1 MKFNRGDTLIHRTDS
16 QRGSAHAVIIILLVV
31 ALSGTLG
38 YVFYQN
44 FVAKK
49 DETPVPIQTVEST
62 TKTTQVAFNSTIYEA
77 EHPKNW
83 TVTNTEADKAKP
95 NDVMFKLMN
104 PEKSVLM
111 TVHLFETTPDT
122 ACNQADGLK
131 VSYYNVATKP
141 VTDFT
146 AAPLYFV
153 ETINDH
159 AGGGYDYKIGLT
171 EEGGDTHS
179 ALGESHCNVARVGIA
194 STALVA
200 VDTKAL
206 VRPSITAT
214 ITFPKLLKESETAVK
229 EMQPIKAMF
238 ETDGYKTAVKVIE
251 SLRKK

>member
-1 MKFNRGDTLIHRTDS
+1 MIHRTDS
-16 QRGSAHAVIIILLVV
+16 QRGSAHAVIIILLVI

-49 DETPVPIQTVEST
+49 EETPAPVKTVEST
-62 TKTTQVAFNSTIYEA
+62 TKVTQFAFNSTIYEA
-77 EHPKNW
+77 EHPKDW
-83 TVTNTEADKAKP
+83 TVTSTETDKVKP
-95 NDVMFKLMN
+95 NDVVFKAMN
-104 PEKSVLM
+104 PQKTVLM
-111 TVHLFETTPDT
+111 TVHFFDTTPDT
-122 ACNQADGLK
+122 TCNQADGLK

-141 VTDFT
+141 MTDFT
-146 AAPLYFV
+146 AAPLYLV
-153 ETINDH
+153 EAINDH
-159 AGGGYDYKIGLT
+159 TGGGYDYKIGLT

-179 ALGESHCNVARVGIA
+179 ALGESHCNVARIGIA

-229 EMQPIKAMF
+229 EMQPIKAML
-238 ETDGYKTAVKVIE
+238 ETDDYKAAVKALE